1 MSWRVTWCDE
11 SSGDDHPIQGRD
23 APLADDVVDLIKEIL
38 QGQASDISITKR
50 APARDLGG
58 VPFPE
63 MIKALEK
70 REVVPFL
77 GAGVPFSARPA
88 GVEWHKGA
96 QFLPSGAELAR
107 YLAFLSNLPIWN
119 IRDADNLA
127 RVASYYTIT
136 NPGADLAD
144 ELRTIFDAGKPTVV
158 HEMFAEP
165 ILHPMLLVTTN
176 YDTLMEQALDAR
188 GIKYDTVIHCT
199 DIGHRGS
206 VMVKRHGTEQSEY
219 ITPTDFY
226 ADLKTTTV
234 LYKMHGSIS
243 RSGTSPQT
251 GASVNFV
258 ITEEDYVAFLSKL
271 SSAPPVV
278 PPLFRSHFQRSSFLF
293 LGYSLED
300 WNVRVILDSLN
311 DVMSDDPSGARRPR
325 GGDKMAPTSTDEA
338 YGDPLAPPPSR
349 VAEALALE
357 SSRGG
362 GNIPRRR
369 HWAIQYQ
376 PTSYDIEVWKGR
388 GVVIRNMDLSDFVV
402 QIRNPNRGLFAKP

>member
-11 SSGDDHPIQGRD
+11 SSDEDHPIHGQD
-23 APLADDVVDLIKEIL
+23 AQLADEVVNLIKQIL
-38 QGQASDISITKR
+38 QNEASDISITKR
-50 APARDLGG
+50 APTRDLGG

-63 MIKALEK
+63 MINALK
-70 REVVPFL
+70 KKEVVPFL
-77 GAGVPFSARPA
+77 GAGVPFSGRPS

-96 QFLPSGAELAR
+96 PFLPSGAELAR

-176 YDTLMEQALDAR
+176 YDTLMEQALDAK
-188 GIKYDTVIHCT
+188 GIKYDTVVHCT

-206 VMVKRHGTEQSEY
+206 VLVSRHGSERSEY
-219 ITPTDFY
+219 ITPTDFDV
-226 ADLKTTTV
+226 DLKTTTV

-243 RSGTSPQT
+243 RSGSSPPS
-251 GASVNFV
+251 GASANFV

-311 DVMSDDPSGARRPR
+311 DVMSDGPSSRVGLRGEDKTASPSSSRP
-325 GGDKMAPTSTDEA
+325 
-338 YGDPLAPPPSR
+338 YGDPFVRPPSR
-349 VAEALALE
+349 VAQALVSQRSLSE
-357 SSRGG
+357 SS
-362 GNIPRRR
+362 RRR
-369 HWAIQYQ
+369 HWAIQHQ

-388 GVVIRNMDLSDFVV
+388 GVVIRNMDLGDFVA
-402 QIRNPNRGLFAKP
+402 QIRNPNRGLFPKA